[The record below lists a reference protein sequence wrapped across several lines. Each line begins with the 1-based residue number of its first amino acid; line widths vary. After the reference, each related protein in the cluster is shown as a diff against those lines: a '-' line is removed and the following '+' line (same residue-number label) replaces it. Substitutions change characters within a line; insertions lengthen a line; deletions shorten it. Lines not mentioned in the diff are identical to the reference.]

1 MKCLYCRKLIKET
14 STDEERENCW
24 HHACTKSFFGT
35 RTMPVLDVSEKQL
48 VELANAAVSK
58 GLTVPGVQKKLSLHL
73 SGDADARLAI
83 VDYPT
88 GYILKPQAD
97 EYSSLPE
104 FEDLAMH
111 LADMTG
117 IKTVPHA
124 LMKMNGEYAYLT
136 RRIDREINHDA
147 VRLYAMEDFCQL
159 SNRLTQDK
167 YKGSYENCGKI
178 IRKYSDRLGLDL
190 SELFLRVAFSFM
202 IGNSDM
208 HLKNFSLREMEPAKR
223 NYCLS
228 NAYDMLPVNVI
239 MPEDEEQLA
248 LTLNGK
254 KRNIRRKDFL
264 IFAENCSI
272 SIKSAN
278 AMLDKLFSLKDA
290 FLVQCDHSYL
300 ADDQKTKTKDLI
312 MQRAGIM
319 GSGTVTGL

>member
-1 MKCLYCRKLIKET
+1 MKCLYCGKLIEDT
-14 STDEERENCW
+14 SGDEEKDNCW
-24 HHACTKSFFGT
+24 HRKCTKSFFGT
-35 RTMPVLDVSEKQL
+35 RIMPVLDVSESQL
-48 VELANAAVSK
+48 IELANAAVSK

-73 SGDADARLAI
+73 SGDADARLTI

-88 GYILKPQAD
+88 GYILKPQTE
-97 EYSSLPE
+97 EYASLPE
-104 FEDLAMH
+104 YEDLAMR
-111 LADMTG
+111 LADLAG

-124 LMKMNGEYAYLT
+124 LMKMNGKFAYIT
-136 RRIDREINHDA
+136 KRIDRDINGDI

-167 YKGSYENCGKI
+167 YKGSYENCGRI

-208 HLKNFSLREMEPAKR
+208 HLKNFSLREKEPAKR
-223 NYCLS
+223 DYCLS
-228 NAYDMLPVNVI
+228 SAYDMLPVNVI

-254 KRNIRRKDFL
+254 KRNIQRKDFL

-272 SIKSAN
+272 SLKSAN
-278 AMLDKLFSLKDA
+278 AMLDKLCSLREA
-290 FLVQCDHSYL
+290 FLAQCDLSYL
-300 ADDQKTKTKDLI
+300 ADDLKAKTKALI
-312 MQRAGIM
+312 ALRAGAI
-319 GSGTVTGL
+319 GRS